1 MRDIDSGDQIE
12 FFLFDY
18 LFHARIGLFRTGYSR
33 MGSSDA
39 YFEGGFLNFLNES
52 LALPLGVI
60 GAAHPV
66 A

>member
-1 MRDIDSGDQIE
+1 V
-12 FFLFDY
+12 
-18 LFHARIGLFRTGYSR
+18 
-33 MGSSDA
+33 GSSDA